1 MTWIIVAENE
11 DGSNLYGRID
21 QDGLMRVTAIEGYP
35 ELDKWLAEGN
45 TPEPADPEPA
55 KSYSC
60 SAWQIR
66 KALNNQNLRQ
76 AVEDAVLAS
85 TDQDLKD
92 GWNFAGS
99 FDSNNPF
106 VLAMGQAIGKS
117 EQETIDLI
125 QYASTL

>member
-1 MTWIIVAENE
+1 MYY
-11 DGSNLYGRID
+11 LF
-21 QDGLMRVTAIEGYP
+21 
-35 ELDKWLAEGN
+35 
-45 TPEPADPEPA
+45 DPETLEYLGESDTKTVFSTIIKPTSDNLIFDRIH
-55 KSYSC
+55 KTWSEKPVVEIPPPVYTC

>member
-1 MTWIIVAENE
+1 MYKLTNTDNIIRLADNASIPN
-11 DGSNLYGRID
+11 DLANTDYAAYL
-21 QDGLMRVTAIEGYP
+21 A
-35 ELDKWLAEGN
+35 WLAEGN

-55 KSYSC
+55 KIYSC